1 MKQLLALSLLV
12 GWSVSCAAALPQP
25 LTAAVRSLSGQF
37 TVLDLRSGS
46 GTVGGPSPD
55 AGLLELSPPFLVV
68 SCERIKQALFDDLGL
83 KRDWLGPVRVALRS
97 WSPGA
102 TASINVER
110 FGAGW
115 VYQLNFPE
123 WIDRGQFTRSLVQ
136 VLLLELANR
145 TATERSAEIP
155 LWLSEGLTQRL
166 LASREVELILPPP
179 RLNLGM
185 LTVGPT
191 LLQQR
196 DPDPLEA
203 IRRHLRLRPALT
215 ITELSWPEPTEFD
228 QEAADFFQG
237 CAQLFVTQ
245 LRLIKNG
252 ADHLRQF
259 IATLP
264 QFYNWQTA
272 FWRAYEPHFPN
283 QLALEKWWALQTAHF
298 AGRDHRQLWSVA
310 ESAQQLETLL
320 QTPVAV
326 RAARGELPA
335 RSQVGLATVLAE
347 WDAVRQMATLP
358 GKLRDLEQA
367 QLRVAPE
374 FMILVNDYRRW
385 LEEYLKQRS
394 KFPAMLATGRELP
407 PSLQKLVQ
415 ETLTQLEQLETRRK
429 ALAAS
434 PVVTEAKSD
443 AELAPG
449 K

>member
-1 MKQLLALSLLV
+1 MKRLLALGLLL
-12 GWSVSCAAALPQP
+12 GWSVNCGAALPQP
-25 LTAAVRSLSGQF
+25 LPPAMRSLSGQF
-37 TVLDLRSGS
+37 TVMDLRSGT
-46 GTVGGPSPD
+46 GTAGSQSPET
-55 AGLLELSPPFLVV
+55 GLLELSPPFLVV
-68 SCERIKQALFDDLGL
+68 SCERIKQALYDDLGL
-83 KRDWLGPVRVALRS
+83 KRDWRGPIRVALRS

-115 VYQLNFPE
+115 VYQINLPE
-123 WIDRGQFTRSLVQ
+123 WLDRGQFTRSLVQ

-155 LWLSEGLTQRL
+155 LWLSEGLTQRM

-203 IRRHLRLRPALT
+203 IRRQLALRPALT
-215 ITELSWPEPTEFD
+215 ITELSWPEPARLNR
-228 QEAADFFQG
+228 EAADFFQG
-237 CAQLFVTQ
+237 NAQLFVTE

-252 ADHLRQF
+252 AEHLRQF

-264 QFYNWQTA
+264 QFYNWQSA

-326 RAARGELPA
+326 RASRGELPA
-335 RSQVGLATVLAE
+335 RAQVDLATVLAE

-394 KFPAMLATGRELP
+394 KFPATLATGRELP
-407 PSLQKLVQ
+407 PSLQKLTQ
-415 ETLTQLEQLETRRK
+415 ETLAQLEQLEARRK
-429 ALAAS
+429 TLAAS
-434 PVVTEAKSD
+434 PLVTEAKP
-443 AELAPG
+443 APEEAPE